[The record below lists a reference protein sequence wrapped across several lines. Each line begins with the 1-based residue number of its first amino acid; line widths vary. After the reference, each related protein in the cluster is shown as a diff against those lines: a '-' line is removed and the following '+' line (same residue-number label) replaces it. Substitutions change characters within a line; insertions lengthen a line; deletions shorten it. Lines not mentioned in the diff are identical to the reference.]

1 MFFYFG
7 VKCNFAPTL
16 TYEENCIIFII
27 NLISGEMKNK
37 LLAAMALCCATSM
50 SVWAGD
56 WGTPELAFT
65 EPDLTI
71 PTDPIPTN
79 GFTYHRNLG
88 DYYIYH
94 VATGKFL
101 SNSGTQ
107 LAVGSTGQLIR
118 LAYGY
123 DRVLYN
129 ADTYTATGWLITMP
143 NAKSQSPD
151 GGIYHEIFITSQTQ
165 CWTDANGGHMLWK
178 IVPQGDG
185 TYAISVIDEDE
196 TYGSASEYVNSFM
209 ARVTDTDA
217 ETNLIFPVATPAT
230 MTNIEKDW
238 KFVTPAVYEAF
249 QAKANLVSML
259 NLAEEK
265 GFTELDEYL
274 AVYNS
279 TTATKED
286 VEQAA
291 VDLARAITKHVA
303 AGASTTNPVD
313 VTFNL
318 PGADCNSK
326 ADWNIVSEPVKVLD
340 NGESW
345 AKVGDNNWPNG
356 QDSFMEPCDWG
367 KTGWSGEFNKTIAVP
382 NGMYK
387 LTAYGRRS
395 LNSTMV
401 IYANEVES
409 ENFQEANRGGTIDI
423 YGNEWPSY
431 ADGVANGA
439 EFACN
444 GEGYGWESRSITV
457 TVRNG
462 ELTVGCKASSTGQH
476 EWCSI
481 DHFRLYY
488 LGEED
493 LEYIINEL
501 RSSIE
506 TAKTTKTDYDENNM
520 QYSAAGVQAFDD
532 AVAEAE
538 ALINN
543 TAATEAE
550 FRAMLTKL
558 RTTMEAFAYD
568 VKVYNELLPA
578 QLERIETLVAGIE
591 NGDEIL
597 AGLVEYYGVID
608 GAYNELTFDPTTYN
622 DVVAEI
628 DRLYKEDVFKA
639 IQAGLLSDI
648 TPMIVNA
655 DFSNGKT
662 GWSGDPTVNNGA
674 GERFDKTFDVYQVIE
689 NLPMG
694 TYEISVQGFY
704 RPAGHGIGDVA
715 TNWDPTGDN
724 TFNTVNAYLYGN
736 SAKAPLL
743 HIFAN
748 SYAEKPSTGGWS
760 EVTCPQDETI
770 DGKFVP
776 NDMASASFAFSDGQ
790 YTGCTVKCAV
800 GEDGKL
806 RFGVKMESKLH
817 DNNWTM
823 FDNFKITYLGE
834 DLDGFKVELN
844 SVLASAQTLIDSEDI
859 KATTDAGELSSLKVS
874 IEMAMDTYN
883 TKEQYSSA
891 ISQLNEKMELVKNGI
906 ALIKTVY
913 AKAQIYNDAINNG
926 DYDSYDAGMVNN
938 LFDSVDNILYLYDEN
953 QFETLASVEEMEQA
967 MFEAYNAMIM
977 FGVKGSAENPA
988 DVTALIQ
995 CPSFTDMTGAAST
1008 EGWDLDGGKGV
1019 LKEQG
1024 TGNGNGDN
1032 LVEVYEK
1039 SSFDV
1044 NQTLDYLTPGWY
1056 ILKMQGYYRS
1066 GYNDVACAA
1075 RKEGTETIN
1084 AYLYAAPSDQ
1094 EVSEA
1099 PLCSMFE
1106 GMITGFEGTPGR
1118 VASDVLVKDEY
1129 KLEGDGEYCYV
1140 PMQVNGADAR
1150 FKAGYYMNEITFQ
1163 VTADTKSVR
1172 IGVKKDELAVG
1183 GDWTIFDNFQL
1194 FFTGDEKPVVAIEGV
1209 ETSTAS
1215 VVSAEYYTINGV
1227 RIAKPAKSGLYIRKA
1242 LLSDGTTKVTK
1253 IMVK

>member
-7 VKCNFAPTL
+7 VKCNFVPTL

-101 SNSGTQ
+101 SNSSTQ

-143 NAKSQSPD
+143 NAPSKSPD
-151 GGIYHEIFITSQTQ
+151 GGIYHEIFIGSQTQ
-165 CWTDANGGHMLWK
+165 CWIDANGGHMLWK

-249 QAKANLVSML
+249 QAKASLVSML
-259 NLAEEK
+259 DLAEEK
-265 GFTELDEYL
+265 GFTTLDEYL

-409 ENFQEANRGGTIDI
+409 ENFQEANRGGTIDV
-423 YGNEWPSY
+423 YGKEWPSY
-431 ADGVANGA
+431 AEGVANGA

-520 QYSAAGVQAFDD
+520 QYSAAGVQAFDE

-550 FRAMLTKL
+550 FRDMLNKL

-591 NGDEIL
+591 KGDEIL

-608 GAYNELTFDPTTYN
+608 EAYSKLTFDPTTYN

-674 GERFDKTFDVYQVIE
+674 AERFDKTFDVYQVIE

-760 EVTCPQDETI
+760 EVSCPQDETI

-790 YTGCTVKCAV
+790 YVGCTVRCAV

-834 DLDGFKVELN
+834 NLDGFKVELN

-859 KATTDAGELSSLKVS
+859 KATIDAGDLSSLKVS
-874 IEMAMDTYN
+874 IEMAMDTYT

-906 ALIKTVY
+906 ALIQKVY
-913 AKAQIYNDAINNG
+913 AKAQIYNEAINNG
-926 DYDSYDAGMVNN
+926 DYLNYDATMVDE
-938 LFDSVDNILYLYDEN
+938 LFNVTDDIVYSYDEN

-1008 EGWDLDGGKGV
+1008 EGWDLDGKGKMYTTSDEGIWR
-1019 LKEQG
+1019 
-1024 TGNGNGDN
+1024 GDN
-1032 LVEVYEK
+1032 VVEVYDK
-1039 SSFDV
+1039 SNFDI
-1044 NQTLDYLTPGWY
+1044 NQTLNYLTPGWY
-1056 ILKMQGYYRS
+1056 VLKVQGYYRAGS
-1066 GYNDVACAA
+1066 TNDVMMA
-1075 RKEGTETIN
+1075 RKNGTETIN
-1084 AYLYAAPSDQ
+1084 AYLYATPSDQ
-1094 EVSEA
+1094 ETSSVLLS
-1099 PLCSMFE
+1099 SITE
-1106 GMITGFEGTPGR
+1106 GLISGFEGTPGR
-1118 VASDVLVKDEY
+1118 VSSDLLLTEDQKM
-1129 KLEGDGEYCYV
+1129 EGDGEFCYI
-1140 PMQVNGADAR
+1140 PNHIDGADAR
-1150 FKAGYYMNEITFQ
+1150 FKADYYWRELKFQ

-1172 IGVKKDELAVG
+1172 IGVKKDEQVVG
-1183 GDWTIFDNFQL
+1183 ADWTIFDNFQL
-1194 FFTGDEKPVVAIEGV
+1194 FFTGDEEPVVAIEGV
-1209 ETSTAS
+1209 EAATAS
-1215 VVSAEYYTINGV
+1215 VVSAEYYTIDGV

>member
-151 GGIYHEIFITSQTQ
+151 GNIYHEIFIGSQTQ

-209 ARVTDTDA
+209 ARVTDTDP
-217 ETNLIFPVATPAT
+217 ETNIIFPVATPAT
-230 MTNIEKDW
+230 MTNMEKDW

-249 QAKANLVSML
+249 QAKASLVSML
-259 NLAEEK
+259 DLAEEK
-265 GFTELDEYL
+265 GFTDIDEYL

-279 TTATKED
+279 TTATKEN

-291 VDLARAITKHVA
+291 VDLTRAITKHVA
-303 AGASTTNPVD
+303 AGASNDNPVD

-326 ADWNIVSEPVKVLD
+326 NDWNIVTEPVNVLAD
-340 NGESW
+340 GESW
-345 AKVGDNNWPNG
+345 AKVGSGNWPNG
-356 QDSFMEPCDWG
+356 QDSFMEPCEWG

-387 LTAYGRRS
+387 LTAFGRRS
-395 LNSTMV
+395 GNSTMV

-423 YGNEWPSY
+423 YGKEWPSY

-462 ELTVGCKASSTGQH
+462 ELTIGCKASSTGLH

-488 LGEED
+488 LGEEN

-506 TAKTTKTDYDENNM
+506 TAKTTKTDYDENYM
-520 QYSAAGVQAFDD
+520 QYSAAGVQAFDE

-543 TAATEAE
+543 TAATEEE
-550 FRAMLTKL
+550 FRAMLNKL

-578 QLERIETLVAGIE
+578 QIERIESLVADIE
-591 NGDEIL
+591 NGYEIL
-597 AGLVEYYGVID
+597 TGLVEYYDVID
-608 GAYNELTFDPTTYN
+608 AAYSEKTFDPTTYN

-655 DFSNGKT
+655 DFSNGAN
-662 GWSGDPTVNNGA
+662 GWSGGPTVNNGA
-674 GERFDKTFDVYQVIE
+674 GECFDKTFDVYQVIE

-704 RPAGHGIGDVA
+704 RPSGHGIDNVA

-724 TFNTVNAYLYGN
+724 TFNTVCAYLYGN
-736 SAKAPLL
+736 SAQAPLL

-760 EVTCPQDETI
+760 TVTCPQDETI

-776 NDMASASFAFSDGQ
+776 NDMASASFAFSEGQ
-790 YTGCTVKCAV
+790 YTGCTVRCAV
-800 GEDGKL
+800 NEDGKL
-806 RFGVKMESKLH
+806 RFGVKLESRLNTL
-817 DNNWTM
+817 DWTM

-834 DLDGFKVELN
+834 SLDGFKVELK

-874 IEMAMDTYN
+874 VEMAMDTYN

-913 AKAQIYNDAINNG
+913 AKAQVYNDAINNG
-926 DYDSYDAGMVNN
+926 DYESYDANMVNA
-938 LFDSVDNILYLYDEN
+938 LYEPVDEILYSYDEN
-953 QFETLASVEEMEQA
+953 QFETLASVEELQQA

-977 FGVKGSAENPA
+977 FGVKGDAENPA

-1019 LKEQG
+1019 LKTQG
-1024 TGNGNGDN
+1024 TGTGNGDN
-1032 LVEVYEK
+1032 LVEVYDK
-1039 SSFDV
+1039 SNFDV
-1044 NQTLDYLTPGWY
+1044 NQTFDYLTPGWY
-1056 ILKMQGYYRS
+1056 VLKMQGYYRA
-1066 GYNDVACAA
+1066 GTNDVASAA
-1075 RKEGTETIN
+1075 RKNDTEAIN
-1084 AYLYAAPSDQ
+1084 AYLYVTPSDQ
-1094 EVSEA
+1094 ESKTM
-1099 PLCSMFE
+1099 PLCSIFD
-1106 GMITGFEGTPGR
+1106 GIIADFSAPGH
-1118 VASDVLVKDEY
+1118 VGSDVVIKDEY
-1129 KLEGDGEYCYV
+1129 KLESDGEFCFV

-1150 FKAGYYMNEITFQ
+1150 FKAGYYKNEITFQ

-1172 IGVKKDELAVG
+1172 FGVKKDEQVVG
-1183 GDWTIFDNFQL
+1183 ADWTIFDNFQL

-1209 ETSTAS
+1209 EASTAS
-1215 VVSAEYYTINGV
+1215 VVSAEYYTIDGV

>member
-1 MFFYFG
+1 
-7 VKCNFAPTL
+7 
-16 TYEENCIIFII
+16 
-27 NLISGEMKNK
+27 MKNK

-101 SNSGTQ
+101 SNSSTQ

-143 NAKSQSPD
+143 NAPSKSPD
-151 GGIYHEIFITSQTQ
+151 GGIYHEIFIGSQTQ
-165 CWTDANGGHMLWK
+165 CWIDANGGHMLWK

-259 NLAEEK
+259 DLAEEK
-265 GFTELDEYL
+265 GFTTLDEYL

-356 QDSFMEPCDWG
+356 RNNFMEPCDWG

-387 LTAYGRRS
+387 LTAFGRRS

-462 ELTVGCKASSTGQH
+462 ELTVGCKASSEGLH

-488 LGEED
+488 LGEEN

-520 QYSAAGVQAFDD
+520 QYSAAGVQAFDE

-550 FRAMLTKL
+550 FRDMLNKL

-578 QLERIETLVAGIE
+578 QIERIEGLVAGIE
-591 NGDEIL
+591 NGDQIL
-597 AGLVEYYGVID
+597 AGLVEYYGVIEN
-608 GAYNELTFDPTTYN
+608 AYSELTFDPTTYN

-655 DFSNGKT
+655 DFSNGAN
-662 GWSGDPTVNNGA
+662 GWSGEPAIQYEV
-674 GERFDKTFDVYQVIE
+674 GEKYNTNFDVYQVIE
-689 NLPMG
+689 GLPMG
-694 TYEISVQGFY
+694 SYEISVDGFY
-704 RPAGHGIGDVA
+704 RPGGYADCGTNYDPNGDDYNEIRAFV
-715 TNWDPTGDN
+715 
-724 TFNTVNAYLYGN
+724 YGN
-736 SAKAPLL
+736 DVQKPMMHMFAGLL
-743 HIFAN
+743 DAQPEISDF
-748 SYAEKPSTGGWS
+748 
-760 EVTCPQDETI
+760 VQLTI
-770 DGKFVP
+770 P
-776 NDMASASFAFSDGQ
+776 NDPELDTKWGPNMRIAANYAINTAGK
-790 YTGCTVKCAV
+790 YHGNKVVCAV
-800 GEDGKL
+800 GEDGVL
-806 RFGVKMESKLH
+806 RFGVKQVQYKNGS
-817 DNNWTM
+817 NWTV

-834 DLDGFKVELN
+834 DIATFKDALKN
-844 SVLASAQTLIDSEDI
+844 VLVSAQTLIESEDI
-859 KATTDAGELSSLKVS
+859 KANNDVADLSSLKVS
-874 IEMAMDTYN
+874 IEMAMDNYTEIGQC
-883 TKEQYSSA
+883 TA
-891 ISQLNEKMELVKNGI
+891 AMTQLNEKMELVKNGI

-913 AKAQIYNDAINNG
+913 AKAQVYNEAINNG
-926 DYDSYDAGMVNN
+926 DYENYNATKVDDLFNATDDILISYEEN
-938 LFDSVDNILYLYDEN
+938 LF
-953 QFETLASVEEMEQA
+953 ETMASVEEMEQA

-977 FGVKGSAENPA
+977 FDVKGSAENPA

-1008 EGWDLDGGKGV
+1008 EGWDLDKGKMYTMAESDV
-1019 LKEQG
+1019 VFR
-1024 TGNGNGDN
+1024 GDN
-1032 LVEVYEK
+1032 IVEVYEQ
-1039 SSFDV
+1039 SNFDI
-1044 NQTLDYLTPGWY
+1044 NQTLNYLTPGWY
-1056 ILKMQGYYRS
+1056 VLKVQGYYRA
-1066 GYNDVACAA
+1066 GNTNDVMMA
-1075 RKEGTETIN
+1075 RKNGTETIN
-1084 AYLYAAPSDQ
+1084 AYLYATPSDQ
-1094 EVSEA
+1094 ETSSVQ
-1099 PLCSMFE
+1099 LCSITE
-1106 GMITGFEGTPGR
+1106 GLISGFEGTPGR
-1118 VASDVLVKDEY
+1118 VSSDLLITEEQKM
-1129 KLEGDGEYCYV
+1129 EGDGEYCYISNHV
-1140 PMQVNGADAR
+1140 DGADAR
-1150 FKAGYYMNEITFQ
+1150 FKAGYYWRELKFQ

-1172 IGVKKDELAVG
+1172 IGVKKDEQVVG
-1183 GDWTIFDNFQL
+1183 ADWTIFDNFQL
-1194 FFTGDEKPVVAIEGV
+1194 FFTGDEEPVVAIEGV
-1209 ETSTAS
+1209 ETSTAN